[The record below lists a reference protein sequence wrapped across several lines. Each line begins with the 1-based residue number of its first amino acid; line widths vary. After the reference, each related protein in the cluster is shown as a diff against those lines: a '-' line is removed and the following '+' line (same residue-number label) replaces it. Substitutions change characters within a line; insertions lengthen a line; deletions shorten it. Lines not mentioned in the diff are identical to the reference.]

1 MTPQE
6 KAKELTEKMF
16 NVDLNCSNESMCM
29 LYPHALL
36 CALLAVDEIMEVCY
50 YTREVENNDLFSY
63 DYWQEVKQEIQ
74 KL

>member
-1 MTPQE
+1 MKSPQE

-16 NVDLNCSNESMCM
+16 NVDLNCSKESMCM

-36 CALLAVDEIMEVCY
+36 CAQIAIEELLEESNAIDGNYNRENYWNQVKTEIE
-50 YTREVENNDLFSY
+50 
-63 DYWQEVKQEIQ
+63 

>member
-1 MTPQE
+1 
-6 KAKELTEKMF
+6 MF

-36 CALLAVDEIMEVCY
+36 CALIAVDEIIKSH
-50 YTREVENNDLFSY
+50 NNLYGVNNKKVKFY
-63 DYWQEVKQEIQ
+63 EEVKTEIN